1 MPKVQF
7 YFWARLDL
15 EVHTGTGRNNSWAE
29 LEEFS
34 DMFKN
39 YILKGQQLSGNGW
52 VQIGTQINRFKW
64 VMVKYWSWEKRQ
76 KHVFKGG
83 VGGIGINI
91 PELRKQD
98 IAQFFAPKKNLD
110 WIA

>member
-1 MPKVQF
+1 M
-7 YFWARLDL
+7 RL
-15 EVHTGTGRNNSWAE
+15 
-29 LEEFS
+29 
-34 DMFKN
+34 
-39 YILKGQQLSGNGW
+39 
-52 VQIGTQINRFKW
+52 
-64 VMVKYWSWEKRQ
+64 
-76 KHVFKGG
+76 KGG